1 MCVWWECS
9 YISYCRASY
18 ENSELKKF
26 FWYGYIKV
34 FDNYT
39 FRIFN
44 ICTAQDSDVKSIAV
58 LYTRIEQNCFNS
70 ISLCVVWEKLK
81 DAKNVERWAAE
92 VEEEFE
98 DTWGNVVTKK
108 TYEDL
113 RRQGLLWTMYS
124 LYYHACILLMV
135 VLTLPWWNLTCFFSL

>member
-1 MCVWWECS
+1 M
-9 YISYCRASY
+9 Y
-18 ENSELKKF
+18 
-26 FWYGYIKV
+26 
-34 FDNYT
+34 NY
-39 FRIFN
+39 R
-44 ICTAQDSDVKSIAV
+44 KL
-58 LYTRIEQNCFNS
+58 LYTCIEKNCFNS

-113 RRQGLLWTMYS
+113 RRQGLL
-124 LYYHACILLMV
+124 
-135 VLTLPWWNLTCFFSL
+135 